1 MKAEA
6 WLFTGWAGFFAVLAT
21 VYGVFAHEPAG
32 KAALVVA
39 FLMSSLVAAFCWA
52 QHVKRGRRLADDPNA
67 EVADGAGPLDFFA
80 PSSIYPLWTAVG
92 AALLA
97 LGVIYGWWLTLI
109 GFGVLAPGVTGFVF
123 QYALR
128 EE

>member
-1 MKAEA
+1 MGR
-6 WLFTGWAGFFAVLAT
+6 LLRRPRHGLR
-21 VYGVFAHEPAG
+21 GVRPRARREGRVGGGVPD
-32 KAALVVA
+32 VVA
-39 FLMSSLVAAFCWA
+39 GGGLLLGPAREAG
-52 QHVKRGRRLADDPNA
+52 QRLADDPNA